1 MSLQTTLSSLRTRRM
16 LTWFVPVVGLALY
29 LILVP
34 PVPDFAAQATR
45 AAVFRQLGSA
55 TWWPG
60 WYGGLELPTYSVIA
74 PGLMAT
80 IGVARTGVIAAG
92 ISIWAAHQML
102 RDSARPRAASVVF
115 AATVLLNLFGGRIT
129 FLIGLA
135 AATLAV
141 LALVRRHPWLA
152 AVATVVSVLGSPLA
166 GLFTGIV
173 AAAVLISDRSRRREA
188 LFVGAATGLSLGTL
202 AVLFHNPGVMASP
215 PVQILLAL
223 IGIILVAVAC
233 RERTIR
239 VGALI
244 VAIGLVMCLV
254 VPNSVGLNLTRMVW
268 LLAAPLIVGYG
279 HRPDRHVVA
288 LTGLALVF
296 PMVDV
301 TWQLAEADSPSAQE
315 AYYQPLLAQL
325 HERLSGSDV
334 GQRVEVVE
342 PQTKGAARY
351 VGESMPVARGWERQA
366 DIVDNPIFYD
376 DGALTPASY
385 RKWLGELAVS
395 YVAVP
400 ATKLD
405 FASVDEAKLIAHRP
419 PLPAPG
425 VEQRRL
431 EALPGQRPPAARP
444 QRPGH
449 LGVGQPGAAAGPA
462 GRAGAAPDPLVGPP
476 GGARRHPAGVAGR
489 AGPRVPVAERLVDPP
504 ARAAPGHLRADLR
517 LRRPPEPDAAR
528 RHLPRSRLLTLG
540 RRLALSRP
548 GRPYA
553 VRRPPTAAG
562 RPARPARG
570 RPRRGPARGSPS
582 PRRSPGRRTT
592 PPARCRC

>member
-1 MSLQTTLSSLRTRRM
+1 M

-45 AAVFRQLGSA
+45 AAIFRQLGSA

-74 PGLMAT
+74 PAIMSFLGGLVGSSVG
-80 IGVARTGVIAAG
+80 GVAVTGAIAAA
-92 ISIWAAHQML
+92 ISMWAGHQL
-102 RDSARPRAASVVF
+102 LKVSARPRAGSVVF

-129 FLIGLA
+129 FLVGLA

-152 AVATVVSVLGSPLA
+152 AAATVVSVLGSPLA

-173 AAAVLISDRSRRREA
+173 AAAVLVSDRSRRREA
-188 LFVGAATGLSLGTL
+188 LFVGGATGASLGVL

-215 PVQILLAL
+215 PLQMLLAL
-223 IGIILVAVAC
+223 IGIALVVVAC
-233 RERTIR
+233 REPTIR
-239 VGALI
+239 AGAVI
-244 VAIGLVMCLV
+244 VAVGLVICLL

-268 LLAAPLIVGYG
+268 LLAAPLIVAYG

-301 TWQLAEADSPSAQE
+301 SWQLAEADSPSAQE

-325 HERLSGSDV
+325 HERLYTGDAV

-366 DIVDNPIFYD
+366 DIVDNPIFYE
-376 DGALTPASY
+376 DGALTPRSY
-385 RKWLGELAVS
+385 RLWLDQLAVS

-405 FASVDEAKLIAHRP
+405 FASVDEAKLIATGLPYLHQVWSNADWELYRVTDPRP
-419 PLPAPG
+419 LARNAQVISVSGNQVRLQVPRAGLVPIQIRWSDHLAVLDGALLVSLGVRAHGCLSQDGQWTLLHARRPGTYVLTSDFDVIPDKKQRGGTCPAP
-425 VEQRRL
+425 
-431 EALPGQRPPAARP
+431 A
-444 QRPGH
+444 
-449 LGVGQPGAAAGPA
+449 
-462 GRAGAAPDPLVGPP
+462 
-476 GGARRHPAGVAGR
+476 
-489 AGPRVPVAERLVDPP
+489 
-504 ARAAPGHLRADLR
+504 
-517 LRRPPEPDAAR
+517 
-528 RHLPRSRLLTLG
+528 S
-540 RRLALSRP
+540 
-548 GRPYA
+548 
-553 VRRPPTAAG
+553 
-562 RPARPARG
+562 
-570 RPRRGPARGSPS
+570 
-582 PRRSPGRRTT
+582 
-592 PPARCRC
+592 